1 MVTKRD
7 LEVAIAA
14 YGLGRILPAGSTR
27 AAVRA
32 VIPQVVRAGKV
43 IAPTAGRTA
52 ATLAAA
58 NPVSTGLG
66 LGLAATQTPSGQALL
81 DAAAERGAADRVRA
95 QQLLDQFIFEQV
107 TQPTQ
112 QAMDIFESPTVRGA
126 IKSKAKRKVS
136 KYQKAVKAGMKAVK
150 SSKFNGKKGTVSN
163 AKKAF
168 AAVNK
173 VASAVNKGKK
183 VSNKGVT
190 GTIARAVRKVLPK
203 KRSTR
208 KTIKSPSI
216 KGRVRVN
223 Q

>member
-81 DAAAERGAADRVRA
+81 EAAAERGRMDRVRA
-95 QQLLDQFIFEQV
+95 QQLLDEFIFTQV
-107 TQPTQ
+107 TQPAQ
-112 QAMDIFESPTVRGA
+112 QAADIFESPTIRGQV
-126 IKSKAKRKVS
+126 KRSAKKKVS
-136 KYQKAVKAGMKAVK
+136 KYAKAVKAGMAAVK
-150 SSKFNGKKGTVSN
+150 NSKFNGKKGKISN
-163 AKKAF
+163 AKKTF
-168 AAVNK
+168 ATVNK

-183 VSNKGVT
+183 VSAKGVT
-190 GTIARAVRKVLPK
+190 GTIARAVRKFL
-203 KRSTR
+203 
-208 KTIKSPSI
+208 
-216 KGRVRVN
+216 
-223 Q
+223 

>member
-32 VIPQVVRAGKV
+32 VIPQFVKAGKV
-43 IAPTAGRTA
+43 IAPTVGRTA

-81 DAAAERGAADRVRA
+81 DAAAERGRMDRVRA
-95 QQLLDQFIFEQV
+95 QQMLDEFIYTQATRPMEQIQ
-107 TQPTQ
+107 T
-112 QAMDIFESPTVRGA
+112 ALESPTVQA
-126 IKSKAKRKVS
+126 QIKRSAKRKVS
-136 KYQKAVKAGMKAVK
+136 KYAKAVKAGMAAVK
-150 SSKFNGKKGTVSN
+150 KSKFNGKSGKINN
-163 AKKAF
+163 AKKTF
-168 AAVNK
+168 ATVNR

-183 VSNKGVT
+183 VSTKGVT
-190 GTIARAVRKVLPK
+190 GVIKRAVGKFL
-203 KRSTR
+203 
-208 KTIKSPSI
+208 
-216 KGRVRVN
+216 
-223 Q
+223 

>member
-27 AAVRA
+27 GAVRA
-32 VIPQVVRAGKV
+32 VIPQLVRAGKV

-81 DAAAERGAADRVRA
+81 EAAAERGRMDRVRA
-95 QQLLDQFIFEQV
+95 QQMLDEFVYSQV

-112 QAMDIFESPTVRGA
+112 QAADILQSPTIQAQAKRTV
-126 IKSKAKRKVS
+126 KRKVS
-136 KYQKAVKAGMKAVK
+136 KYAKAVKAGMAAVK
-150 SSKFNGKKGTVSN
+150 KSKYNGKKGKITN
-163 AKKAF
+163 AKKTF
-168 AAVNK
+168 ATVNR

-183 VSNKGVT
+183 VSAKGVT
-190 GTIARAVRKVLPK
+190 GTIARAVRKIL
-203 KRSTR
+203 
-208 KTIKSPSI
+208 
-216 KGRVRVN
+216 
-223 Q
+223 

>member
-32 VIPQVVRAGKV
+32 VIPQIVRAGKV
-43 IAPTAGRTA
+43 IAPTVGRTA

-81 DAAAERGAADRVRA
+81 DAAAERGRMDRVRA
-95 QQLLDQFIFEQV
+95 QQLLDEFIFREV
-107 TQPTQ
+107 TQPMESIQTGLQ
-112 QAMDIFESPTVRGA
+112 SPTIQGA

-136 KYQKAVKAGMKAVK
+136 KYAKAVKAGMAAVK
-150 SSKFNGKKGTVSN
+150 KSKFNGKKGKISN
-163 AKKAF
+163 AKKTF
-168 AAVNK
+168 ATVNR

-183 VSNKGVT
+183 VSIKGVT
-190 GTIARAVRKVLPK
+190 GTIARAVRKVL
-203 KRSTR
+203 
-208 KTIKSPSI
+208 
-216 KGRVRVN
+216 
-223 Q
+223 

>member
-32 VIPQVVRAGKV
+32 VIPQLVRAGKV
-43 IAPTAGRTA
+43 IAPTVGRTA

-81 DAAAERGAADRVRA
+81 DAAAERGRMDRVRA
-95 QQLLDQFIFEQV
+95 QQLLDEFIFREV
-107 TQPTQ
+107 TQPMESIQTGLQ
-112 QAMDIFESPTVRGA
+112 SPTIQGA

-136 KYQKAVKAGMKAVK
+136 KYAKAVKAGMAAVK
-150 SSKFNGKKGTVSN
+150 KSKFNGKKGKISN
-163 AKKAF
+163 AKKTF
-168 AAVNK
+168 ATVNR

-183 VSNKGVT
+183 VSIKGVT
-190 GTIARAVRKVLPK
+190 GTIARAVRKVL
-203 KRSTR
+203 
-208 KTIKSPSI
+208 
-216 KGRVRVN
+216 
-223 Q
+223 

>member
-43 IAPTAGRTA
+43 IAPTVGRTA

-81 DAAAERGAADRVRA
+81 EAAAERGRMDRVRA
-95 QQLLDQFIFEQV
+95 QQMLDEFIYTQATRPMEQV
-107 TQPTQ
+107 GSALESGTI
-112 QAMDIFESPTVRGA
+112 QASVKRI
-126 IKSKAKRKVS
+126 AKRKVS
-136 KYQKAVKAGMKAVK
+136 KYAKAVKAGMAAVK
-150 SSKFNGKKGTVSN
+150 KSKFNGKKGKISN
-163 AKKAF
+163 AKKTF
-168 AAVNK
+168 ATVNR

-183 VSNKGVT
+183 VSAKGVT
-190 GTIARAVRKVLPK
+190 GVIKRAVGKIL
-203 KRSTR
+203 
-208 KTIKSPSI
+208 
-216 KGRVRVN
+216 
-223 Q
+223 

>member
-32 VIPQVVRAGKV
+32 VIPQFVKAGKV
-43 IAPTAGRTA
+43 IAPTVGRTA

-81 DAAAERGAADRVRA
+81 DAAAERGRMDRVRA
-95 QQLLDQFIFEQV
+95 QQMLDEFIYTQATRPMEQIQ
-107 TQPTQ
+107 T
-112 QAMDIFESPTVRGA
+112 ALESPTVQA
-126 IKSKAKRKVS
+126 QIKRSAKRKVS
-136 KYQKAVKAGMKAVK
+136 KYAKAVKAGMAAVK
-150 SSKFNGKKGTVSN
+150 KSKFNGKKGKISN
-163 AKKAF
+163 AKKTF
-168 AAVNK
+168 ATVNR

-183 VSNKGVT
+183 VSTKGVT
-190 GTIARAVRKVLPK
+190 GVIKRAVGKFL
-203 KRSTR
+203 
-208 KTIKSPSI
+208 
-216 KGRVRVN
+216 
-223 Q
+223 

>member
-32 VIPQVVRAGKV
+32 LIPQVVRAGKV

-81 DAAAERGAADRVRA
+81 EAAAERGRMDRVRA
-95 QQLLDQFIFEQV
+95 QQMLDEFIFTQV
-107 TQPTQ
+107 TQPAQ
-112 QAMDIFESPTVRGA
+112 Q
-126 IKSKAKRKVS
+126 
-136 KYQKAVKAGMKAVK
+136 
-150 SSKFNGKKGTVSN
+150 
-163 AKKAF
+163 
-168 AAVNK
+168 
-173 VASAVNKGKK
+173 
-183 VSNKGVT
+183 VT
-190 GTIARAVRKVLPK
+190 GSVGTGKPPVVAEPDLIAGATEGEVMSAFLFTELGA
-203 KRSTR
+203 S
-208 KTIKSPSI
+208 
-216 KGRVRVN
+216 
-223 Q
+223 

>member
-81 DAAAERGAADRVRA
+81 EAAAERGRMDRVRA
-95 QQLLDQFIFEQV
+95 QQLLDEFIFTQV
-107 TQPTQ
+107 TQPAQ
-112 QAMDIFESPTVRGA
+112 QAADIFESPTIRAQVKR
-126 IKSKAKRKVS
+126 SAKKKVS
-136 KYQKAVKAGMKAVK
+136 KYAKAVKAGMAAVK
-150 SSKFNGKKGTVSN
+150 SSKFNGKKGKISN
-163 AKKAF
+163 AKKTF
-168 AAVNK
+168 ATVNR

-183 VSNKGVT
+183 VSAKGVT
-190 GTIARAVRKVLPK
+190 GTIARAVRKIL
-203 KRSTR
+203 
-208 KTIKSPSI
+208 
-216 KGRVRVN
+216 
-223 Q
+223 

>member
-32 VIPQVVRAGKV
+32 VIPQFVKAGKV
-43 IAPTAGRTA
+43 IAPTVGRTA

-58 NPVSTGLG
+58 NPVRTGLG

-81 DAAAERGAADRVRA
+81 DAAAERGRMDRIALEQAIDER
-95 QQLLDQFIFEQV
+95 IFG
-107 TQPTQ
+107 
-112 QAMDIFESPTVRGA
+112 AMKTIESPIVQSA
-126 IKSKAKRKVS
+126 AKSTARRKVS
-136 KYQKAVKAGMKAVK
+136 KYSKAVKAGMKAVK
-150 SSKFNGKKGTVSN
+150 ASKFIGKKGTVNN

-168 AAVNK
+168 STVNK

-183 VSNKGVT
+183 VSAKGVT
-190 GTIARAVRKVLPK
+190 GVIKRAVGKIL
-203 KRSTR
+203 
-208 KTIKSPSI
+208 
-216 KGRVRVN
+216 
-223 Q
+223 

>member
-43 IAPTAGRTA
+43 IAPTVGRTA

-81 DAAAERGAADRVRA
+81 EAAAERGRMDRVRA
-95 QQLLDQFIFEQV
+95 QQMLDEFIYTQATRPMEQV
-107 TQPTQ
+107 QT
-112 QAMDIFESPTVRGA
+112 ALESPTVQA
-126 IKSKAKRKVS
+126 QIKRSAKRKVS
-136 KYQKAVKAGMKAVK
+136 KYAKAVKAGMAAVK
-150 SSKFNGKKGTVSN
+150 KSKFNGKKGNITN
-163 AKKAF
+163 AKKTF
-168 AAVNK
+168 ATVNR

-183 VSNKGVT
+183 VSAKGVT
-190 GTIARAVRKVLPK
+190 GTIARAVRKIL
-203 KRSTR
+203 
-208 KTIKSPSI
+208 
-216 KGRVRVN
+216 
-223 Q
+223 

>member
-32 VIPQVVRAGKV
+32 VIPQLVRAGKV

-81 DAAAERGAADRVRA
+81 EAAAQRGAADRVRA
-95 QQLLDQFIFEQV
+95 QQMLDEFIFTQV
-107 TQPTQ
+107 TQPAQ
-112 QAMDIFESPTVRGA
+112 QAADIFESPTIRAQVKR
-126 IKSKAKRKVS
+126 SAKKKVS
-136 KYQKAVKAGMKAVK
+136 KYAKAVKAGMAAVK
-150 SSKFNGKKGTVSN
+150 SSKFNGKKGKISN
-163 AKKAF
+163 AKKTF
-168 AAVNK
+168 ATVNR

-183 VSNKGVT
+183 VSVKGVT
-190 GTIARAVRKVLPK
+190 GTIARAVRKIL
-203 KRSTR
+203 
-208 KTIKSPSI
+208 
-216 KGRVRVN
+216 
-223 Q
+223 

>member
-32 VIPQVVRAGKV
+32 VIPQLVRAGKV

-81 DAAAERGAADRVRA
+81 DAAAERGRMDRVRA
-95 QQLLDQFIFEQV
+95 QQLLDEFIFTQV
-107 TQPTQ
+107 TQPAQ
-112 QAMDIFESPTVRGA
+112 QAADIFESPTIRSQVKR
-126 IKSKAKRKVS
+126 SAKKKVS
-136 KYQKAVKAGMKAVK
+136 KYAKAVKAGMAAVK
-150 SSKFNGKKGTVSN
+150 SSKFNGKKGKISN
-163 AKKAF
+163 AKKTF
-168 AAVNK
+168 ATVNR

-183 VSNKGVT
+183 VSAKGVT
-190 GTIARAVRKVLPK
+190 GTIARAVRKIL
-203 KRSTR
+203 
-208 KTIKSPSI
+208 
-216 KGRVRVN
+216 
-223 Q
+223 